1 VIRVAIIPPGP
12 GDDPIARLA
21 DRLPAILRASLEAAL
36 ADGLAAARGRMGNG
50 GPAIRTGR
58 LARSLGW
65 RVSGGGGDA
74 LEGEL
79 YAEAPYA
86 GVQEEGA
93 VILAR
98 RAKHLKFRVAGRWV
112 QVRRVVIPARPFLR
126 PGGEAAVAALERH
139 LACALMEETA

>member
-1 VIRVAIIPPGP
+1 MIRLSITPPEP
-12 GDDPIARLA
+12 GADPIARLA
-21 DRLPAILRASLEAAL
+21 QRLPAILRASLEGAL
-36 ADGLAAARGRMGNG
+36 ADGLAVSQARMGAG
-50 GPAIRTGR
+50 GPAIRSGR

-65 RVSGGGGDA
+65 RVTGGGDV

-98 RAKHLKFRVAGRWV
+98 RAKYLKFRVAGRWV
-112 QVRRVVIPARPFLR
+112 QVKRVVIPARPFLR
-126 PGGEAAVAALERH
+126 PGGEAAVAALEAH
-139 LACALMEETA
+139 LARALMEEMS

>member
-1 VIRVAIIPPGP
+1 MIRLTVIPPAP

-21 DRLPAILRASLEAAL
+21 QRLPAILRASLEAAL
-36 ADGLAAARGRMGNG
+36 AEGLAVARSRMGAG
-50 GPAIRTGR
+50 GPAIRSGR
-58 LARSLGW
+58 LLRSLGW
-65 RVSGGGGDA
+65 RVTGGGDA

-79 YAEAPYA
+79 FAGAPYA

-98 RAKHLKFRVAGRWV
+98 RAKYLKFRVAGRWV

-126 PGGEAAVAALERH
+126 PGGEAAVAALEAH
-139 LACALMEETA
+139 LTRALMEEMS